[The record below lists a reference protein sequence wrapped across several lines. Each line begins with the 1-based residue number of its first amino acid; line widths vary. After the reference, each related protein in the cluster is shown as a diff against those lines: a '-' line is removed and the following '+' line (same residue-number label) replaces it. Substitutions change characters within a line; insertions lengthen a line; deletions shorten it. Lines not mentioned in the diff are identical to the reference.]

1 MNKTPMKWKSKMKKA
16 FGITTP
22 NTKQRGNIDKRKRD
36 QKSKLQPV
44 EVVGRVKEEDLVKQE
59 QNVYKIIKRE
69 MKMV

>member
-1 MNKTPMKWKSKMKKA
+1 MNKTPMKWKSKRKKA
-16 FGITTP
+16 FGITAP

-36 QKSKLQPV
+36 QKARLQPV
-44 EVVGRVKEEDLVKQE
+44 EVVGRVKEKGLVKQE